1 MKKYI
6 KQLIKLI
13 NYERDAEIELMTNEI
28 KNLSPKKRESL
39 GRAINKVKGKYLG
52 KQLGSQIV
60 QFGRSEKIETEISVG
75 DMVLIS
81 TGYPLRSDLTGTVVE
96 KGARFI
102 KVAFEKSIPKWTLK
116 KKVRIDLYAND
127 VTFRRMEDNL
137 MHLNTKGKNA
147 LEYSL
152 KKRDPKENKKEKY
165 IGFKRISYDKIHIK
179 ILFFLNINK
188 DFNEKYIDFIDKSLN
203 ESQKNAVRNAVNT
216 ENFFLIHGPFGTG
229 KTRTLVE
236 LIQQEVRQSN
246 KVLVTAESNSAVD
259 NILDRL
265 SQNKKLKI
273 TRLGHPQR
281 VSKENIAYSLA
292 YKSENHQLTG
302 KINKNYKRIEQ
313 ISETRDRFTKPT
325 PQYRRGFNDSD
336 ILYNASKGKGGRGIS
351 SSKMESMAN
360 WLLENE
366 KISEI
371 HYKIKKL
378 ENKIVKD
385 IINSSDIILSTNST
399 AAIEEIART
408 KFNVVIVDEA
418 SQATIP
424 SILIPLSK
432 ARRFILAGDHKQLP
446 PTIISKKAHFLE
458 KTLFEELIKKYPNKS
473 SLLNVQYRMNN
484 FLMKFPNSEFYNGN
498 LKSDSSVDDINL
510 DEIIDLEELSRLKES
525 DVEKQLHNNL
535 KPLLFI
541 DTSNLKNNEEKHLKD
556 SKSIINQSEA
566 DIATSIAKFY
576 LGTGINP
583 KDIGIISPYA
593 DQVNLIQDKIPI
605 EVKSV
610 DGFQGREKEIIIIS
624 TVRSNKNK
632 DIGFLKDLRRL
643 NVAITRAKRK
653 LIVIGNKNTLKG
665 NSTYS
670 KLIKFCAKND
680 LLINFRHT

>member
-165 IGFKRISYDKIHIK
+165 I
-179 ILFFLNINK
+179 
-188 DFNEKYIDFIDKSLN
+188 DFIDKSLN

-292 YKSENHQLTG
+292 YKSENHQLTC

-325 PQYRRGFNDSD
+325 PQYRRGFSDSD

-399 AAIEEIART
+399 AAIEEIVRT

-473 SLLNVQYRMNN
+473 SLLNVQYRMNS
-484 FLMKFPNSEFYNGN
+484 FLMKFPNLEFYNGN
-498 LKSDSSVDDINL
+498 LKSDSSVDNINL

-566 DIATSIAKFY
+566 DIATSIAKFLPGNWNKSKGY
-576 LGTGINP
+576 WNYKSLCRPSQFNP
-583 KDIGIISPYA
+583 GQNP
-593 DQVNLIQDKIPI
+593 
-605 EVKSV
+605 
-610 DGFQGREKEIIIIS
+610 
-624 TVRSNKNK
+624 
-632 DIGFLKDLRRL
+632 
-643 NVAITRAKRK
+643 
-653 LIVIGNKNTLKG
+653 
-665 NSTYS
+665 
-670 KLIKFCAKND
+670 
-680 LLINFRHT
+680 H

>member
-165 IGFKRISYDKIHIK
+165 I
-179 ILFFLNINK
+179 
-188 DFNEKYIDFIDKSLN
+188 DFIDKSLN

-292 YKSENHQLTG
+292 YKSENHQLTC

-325 PQYRRGFNDSD
+325 PQYRRGFSDSD

-399 AAIEEIART
+399 AAIEEIVRT

-473 SLLNVQYRMNN
+473 SLLNVQYRMNS
-484 FLMKFPNSEFYNGN
+484 FLMKFPNLEFYNGN
-498 LKSDSSVDDINL
+498 LKSDSSVDNINL

-605 EVKSV
+605 EVTLPRPISRS
-610 DGFQGREKEIIIIS
+610 FHQTAIIIS
-624 TVRSNKNK
+624 HNPMTIRFVISHNSETV
-632 DIGFLKDLRRL
+632 
-643 NVAITRAKRK
+643 
-653 LIVIGNKNTLKG
+653 
-665 NSTYS
+665 
-670 KLIKFCAKND
+670 
-680 LLINFRHT
+680 